1 MLPFTRL
8 LVGTTLGTW
17 AAIVPLSANLVPFF
31 ARIAQVSLNDVDPGL
46 VEAAR
51 AMGCRRLHIVRHVL
65 LPEALPGII
74 GGMTVS
80 VIAMINASAM
90 AGAVGAGGL
99 GDLAIRYG
107 YERYETRVM
116 FEVIVILI
124 ALVSIVQFT
133 GEWLSRR
140 ADHSADAAMRR
151 RMSGQGGRQQA
162 GQLLRAQLVLFADQ
176 GVDAG
181 LVLPIAR
188 QVVVA
193 LEQQLSAARDP
204 VGAIVVEQR
213 DHLAEF
219 VEDARFQVP
228 GPVHVAQPRRPLRRH
243 AVEHAGPGVVVDV
256 QRAYQRRHVVQRLL
270 VALAVGRQ
278 QAAGQF
284 ENHAA
289 FHQARVARQPARIE
303 QSRQADVVQILDVGL
318 VLREPLAGHGLDRA
332 LQLAVG
338 AVGAGVGSMSGNAPG
353 FSAPPAMRRSTAMAS
368 RMPALASSRWRFCS
382 IRLQAWPASPNSI
395 TRPTTS
401 TMYSW
406 RRGSRKRLPIENSA
420 QTSSGGKANMP
431 STSRLAAGWR
441 ASSMRSVPS
450 AM

>member
-1 MLPFTRL
+1 MGLRDKADAYPAKLSGGQKQRVGIARALVHEPRILLCDEATSALDPETTQSILALLRDINRKLGLTVVLITHDMAVIREICHQVLVLDGGRKVEQGEVWRVFGDPGAEATRALLRPLQHDLPADRPRACRPSRRAGASGVLRLRYTGAGRAQGVPLAALAALGPGATLLHGGWTGWAATRKAACWCRCPRAYCGRKPRAPRWRRIRSRCWAMSLPMLDKYLQAFLQTLAMVGVSAVIAIALGLSLALVLTVTASGGLYPKPRLNRALSITVNTFRAIPFIILLIAMLPFTRL

-140 ADHSADAAMRR
+140 AD
-151 RMSGQGGRQQA
+151 
-162 GQLLRAQLVLFADQ
+162 
-176 GVDAG
+176 
-181 LVLPIAR
+181 
-188 QVVVA
+188 
-193 LEQQLSAARDP
+193 
-204 VGAIVVEQR
+204 QR
-213 DHLAEF
+213 
-219 VEDARFQVP
+219 
-228 GPVHVAQPRRPLRRH
+228 
-243 AVEHAGPGVVVDV
+243 
-256 QRAYQRRHVVQRLL
+256 
-270 VALAVGRQ
+270 
-278 QAAGQF
+278 
-284 ENHAA
+284 
-289 FHQARVARQPARIE
+289 
-303 QSRQADVVQILDVGL
+303 
-318 VLREPLAGHGLDRA
+318 
-332 LQLAVG
+332 
-338 AVGAGVGSMSGNAPG
+338 
-353 FSAPPAMRRSTAMAS
+353 
-368 RMPALASSRWRFCS
+368 
-382 IRLQAWPASPNSI
+382 
-395 TRPTTS
+395 
-401 TMYSW
+401 
-406 RRGSRKRLPIENSA
+406 
-420 QTSSGGKANMP
+420 
-431 STSRLAAGWR
+431 
-441 ASSMRSVPS
+441 
-450 AM
+450 